1 MDKVPQVL
9 EPLLFY
15 ILHRANAAIYD
26 PRNMTTFKAFVCD
39 EAWRFFRHPT
49 IQLYITGALKTWRKK
64 NSAMILA
71 TQSTDDLLRSEMLSV
86 IVESCAT
93 KMFLANPDLDRKSYR
108 EIFHLN
114 ETEVDLIAR
123 LIPKQ
128 QILVKRPDLAK
139 VLNLNVRT
147 SSERDPREEKS

>member
-1 MDKVPQVL
+1 
-9 EPLLFY
+9 
-15 ILHRANAAIYD
+15 
-26 PRNMTTFKAFVCD
+26 
-39 EAWRFFRHPT
+39 
-49 IQLYITGALKTWRKK
+49 
-64 NSAMILA
+64 
-71 TQSTDDLLRSEMLSV
+71 V

-147 SSERDPREEKS
+147 SSERNPREEKS